1 MKNIRN
7 FALLILVVAG
17 AVGAN
22 AQNTLSGKVQFPS
35 EVRWGKAVLP
45 AGEYSLSIQSTERP
59 VRVFIRS
66 MDGKRAA
73 IAQAQIISDP
83 KPGGSY
89 IFTTGTGSGQL
100 VRSMNLPQLGLSLV
114 YAPLTARE
122 RERLYASVSQT
133 LAIHMTK
140 K

>member
-22 AQNTLSGKVQFPS
+22 AQNTLKGTVQFPN

-45 AGEYSLSIQSTERP
+45 AGEYSLSIPSVDRP
-59 VRVFIRS
+59 VRVFIQS
-66 MDGKRAA
+66 MDGKTAA
-73 IAQAQIISDP
+73 IALADPSDVT
-83 KPGGSY
+83 PGGSY
-89 IFTTGTGSGQL
+89 ILITGTGSDRQ
-100 VRSMNLPQLGLSLV
+100 VRSMNLPQLGVSLV

-122 RERLYASVSQT
+122 RERLYASSSQT